1 MRNDLSRERNF
12 VVLRSAVL
20 LVLRRTQVLD
30 YSCSILHQ
38 RPRGSMPPARQYA
51 GRENYAIHVP
61 DCRAQCPQCLA

>member
-20 LVLRRTQVLD
+20 LGLRRTQVLD

-38 RPRGSMPPARQYA
+38 RPRGSMPLHVNTQAVRTTFA
-51 GRENYAIHVP
+51 FVGRI
-61 DCRAQCPQCLA
+61 